1 MGRVWSE
8 APEVGRP
15 SRQAVLVKS
24 LGTGLT

>member
-1 MGRVWSE
+1 MGQGWSE
-8 APEVGRP
+8 ALEVGRL